1 MAAEPLTTLS
11 PAEAAVL
18 AKILGAAP
26 GGELLTA
33 GLPVAAT
40 EADSGVPSATTLPE
54 VSFLT
59 TRIPP
64 PAPLYLTREDV
75 VQVELYNSVSNA
87 AINSLFGGADNAKI
101 AVGASG
107 QIYVGIV
114 VSDQLDSTHG
124 GLFRSGNGG
133 SSWTQLDLGEGYL
146 LGLHF
151 GTSAVTQPGQAY
163 ALATVIRAKFPAGTN
178 LQTIVAGY
186 VTASQRPGW
195 PITPPLDPRQGP
207 GTIRVI
213 TGTNPAPGSQTFDS
227 VPTGARWLVLAVSF
241 AFTTS
246 AAVAN
251 RVISLGF
258 FPAGSGVIFVPASAT
273 QTASLSWSYQWGQ
286 GGYTFAP
293 ANSIVRYQGIPN
305 GIILRGPTDA
315 IGTSTEPVPGAM
327 VRDATGAEKINP
339 RTGGSSP
346 TPGRS
351 GGVNRT
357 RRLAG

>member
-87 AINSLFGGADNAKI
+87 AIS
-101 AVGASG
+101 VGARFLRPDG
-107 QIYVGIV
+107 VIV
-114 VSDQLDSTHG
+114 PVVRD
-124 GLFRSGNGG
+124 FRPTADRSRNVF
-133 SSWTQLDLGEGYL
+133 TLDLGEGYL

-163 ALATVIRAKFPAGTN
+163 ALEGTLLEACN
-178 LQTIVAGY
+178 CNVLCPCRIGE
-186 VTASQRPGW
+186 
-195 PITPPLDPRQGP
+195 DPDN
-207 GTIRVI
+207 GTC
-213 TGTNPAPGSQTFDS
+213 DS
-227 VPTGARWLVLAVSF
+227 VIAYHIDRPRS
-241 AFTTS
+241 
-246 AAVAN
+246 VAW
-251 RVISLGF
+251 
-258 FPAGSGVIFVPASAT
+258 T
-273 QTASLSWSYQWGQ
+273 Y
-286 GGYTFAP
+286 
-293 ANSIVRYQGIPN
+293 
-305 GIILRGPTDA
+305 
-315 IGTSTEPVPGAM
+315 PV
-327 VRDATGAEKINP
+327 
-339 RTGGSSP
+339 
-346 TPGRS
+346 
-351 GGVNRT
+351 
-357 RRLAG
+357 

>member
-87 AINSLFGGADNAKI
+87 AIS
-101 AVGASG
+101 VGARFLRPDG
-107 QIYVGIV
+107 VIV
-114 VSDQLDSTHG
+114 PVVRD
-124 GLFRSGNGG
+124 FRPTADRSRNVF
-133 SSWTQLDLGEGYL
+133 TLDLGEGYL

-315 IGTSTEPVPGAM
+315 IGTSTEGMQAGDDFGAPGYL
-327 VRDATGAEKINP
+327 VQEWIDA
-339 RTGGSSP
+339 
-346 TPGRS
+346 
-351 GGVNRT
+351 
-357 RRLAG
+357 